1 MNAAKRGK
9 MYLNE
14 LGVRDGSVVEDGLL
28 FLAGKRIKRTP
39 RNDSRV
45 R

>member
-14 LGVRDGSVVEDGLL
+14 LGVRVGSAVEDGW
-28 FLAGKRIKRTP
+28 LAGKRIKRTP
-39 RNDSRV
+39 TNDSRV